1 MFYNIKLKFISFGD
15 FKLLNINR
23 LRRGLPKNSYVSV
36 IFGVIDRFF
45 WCGIR

>member
-23 LRRGLPKNSYVSV
+23 LRRSLPKNSYVSV
-36 IFGVIDRFF
+36 ILVCLIVFLCR
-45 WCGIR
+45 IR